1 MGVVK
6 AYSTRVGNGPFPT
19 ELNDATGELL
29 RTEGHEFGA
38 TTGRSRRCGWLD
50 IPALRYSIMVNGI
63 SEIALTKL
71 DVLGVLDEIRVCTG
85 YEIDGR
91 PVRSFPA
98 DLATLSRIT
107 CTYET
112 FPGWKC
118 SLEGVRTFAELP
130 PQAQHYV
137 EAIEQLLE
145 VRISWVSTSP
155 AREDT
160 FRR

>member
-19 ELNDATGELL
+19 ELLDATGELL
-29 RTEGHEFGA
+29 RSEGHEFGA

-50 IPALRYSIMVNGI
+50 VPALRYSIMVNGI

-71 DVLGVLDEIRVCTG
+71 DVLGVLDEIKVCTG
-85 YEIDGR
+85 YLVDGK
-91 PVRSFPA
+91 PVKSFPA
-98 DLATLSRIT
+98 DVATLEKVT

-112 FPGWKC
+112 FQGWKP
-118 SLEGVRTFAELP
+118 SLEGIRNFSDL
-130 PQAQHYV
+130 PQAAQNYV
-137 EAIEQLLE
+137 AALEQLLG
-145 VRISWVSTSP
+145 VQVTWVSTSP